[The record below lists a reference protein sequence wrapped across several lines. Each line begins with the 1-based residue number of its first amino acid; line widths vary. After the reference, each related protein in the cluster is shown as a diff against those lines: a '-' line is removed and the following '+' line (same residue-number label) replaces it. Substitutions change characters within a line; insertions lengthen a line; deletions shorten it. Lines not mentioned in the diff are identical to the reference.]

1 MEIKRSID
9 DALISRRE
17 VAMKTNLNRYRLAG
31 VFGGLL
37 LGVGQFLGYLC
48 VFQLIALMPLMVFAV
63 RDKRP
68 RWAALAGLYM
78 GITYTIPQMI
88 CLRMPVSV
96 TVILLVWMTILLIGL
111 CVAIA
116 YFLPNHPILGPLT
129 IGSVWYI
136 LDWVNY
142 TVVPVWGMAQSFA
155 RSWTAYPFAIQFIS
169 ITSISGMLFF
179 VATLQGITAH
189 CIHQKKF
196 LLRPVLTA
204 LVIVCFV
211 AVLNSIIWRQEST
224 GSLKVAA
231 AGWEFDDRSSEIDP
245 HKPEGF
251 EKLFAGPAREAA
263 AQGARIFTTGELGF
277 YLAKH
282 EWAEWM
288 NRFST
293 VAKDNNLWLVV
304 GYFNIDIDE
313 NRLFFMSPEGQIVQ
327 QYTKT
332 HLTPFEPGHK
342 GNGDLK
348 TIKVDGM
355 TIGAM
360 ICQDDNFSRRTRHY
374 GNLKADIVLCPT
386 ADWWTIK
393 NAHLQAVRARA
404 IECNYGIVRG
414 AANGISVAI
423 SARGEVLSQSDHY
436 KSGPGY
442 VIEDVPVNKNRTFF
456 SRFGYWPSFALAVI
470 CFGMSILHRRKE
482 KRRSLA

>member
-1 MEIKRSID
+1 
-9 DALISRRE
+9 
-17 VAMKTNLNRYRLAG
+17 MKTNLNRYRLAG
-31 VFGGLL
+31 VLGGLL
-37 LGVGQFLGYLC
+37 LAAGQFLGYLC

-78 GITYTIPQMI
+78 GIAYTIPQMVY
-88 CLRMPVSV
+88 LRMPVPV
-96 TVILLVWMTILLIGL
+96 TALLLAWISIQLIFL
-111 CVAIA
+111 CMAIA
-116 YFLPNHPILGPLT
+116 TFLPNHPILGPLT

-155 RSWTAYPFAIQFIS
+155 RSWTEYPFTIQFIS
-169 ITSISGMLFF
+169 ITGISGMLFV
-179 VATLQGITAH
+179 VAALQGLTAH
-189 CIHQKKF
+189 CVCQKK
-196 LLRPVLTA
+196 LLRGPVLVCLVVVA
-204 LVIVCFV
+204 LAV
-211 AVLNSIIWRQEST
+211 AFNLKAWLEKPAD
-224 GSLKVAA
+224 SLIVAA
-231 AGWEFDDRSSEIDP
+231 AGWVFDDRNSEVDP

-251 EKLFAGPAREAA
+251 EKLFAQPARESA

-277 YLAKH
+277 YIARH
-282 EWAEWM
+282 EWPEWM
-288 NRFST
+288 SRFSA
-293 VAKDNNLWLVV
+293 VAKENDLWLVV
-304 GYFNIDIDE
+304 GYFNIDVDE
-313 NRLFFMSPEGQIVQ
+313 NRLFFMSPKGRITKE
-327 QYTKT
+327 YTKT

-348 TIKVDGM
+348 TIQVDGL

-360 ICQDDNFSRRTRHY
+360 ICQDDNFSKRTRYY

-393 NAHLQAVRARA
+393 DAHLQAVRARA
-404 IECNYGIVRG
+404 IECNYPIVRG
-414 AANGISVAI
+414 AACGISAAI
-423 SARGEVLSQSDHY
+423 SPRGEVLSQSDHY
-436 KSGPGY
+436 TSGPGY

-470 CFGMSILHRRKE
+470 CIGASILHRRKE